1 MPIYCFGSI
10 TGAYFIFADIKEILA
25 KLVNL

>member
-10 TGAYFIFADIKEILA
+10 TGAYFISEDIKEILA